1 MQRFFIMCGIMG
13 YIGDENATEI
23 IISGLEELEYRGYD
37 SAGLAVCDGKEFR
50 TAKVVGSPSGLRTEA
65 NGIKGKIGIGHTRW
79 ATHGAPTVANAH
91 PHTSQSGLFT
101 VVHNGIIENYA
112 ELRKELAENGFQF
125 KSDTDTEV
133 IAQMLEHLYNGDLK
147 GTVGA
152 ALSRFKGSYALAI
165 MCRDYPDC
173 IVCAKLSSPLFAGV
187 SSDCVYLASDVSAI
201 AAKSDRVFRVNDGE
215 IGLLKKDGL
224 KVFDLDGCRIRKSE
238 IKLKSAERS
247 SDKLGYKHYMLKEIM
262 EQPAAIRRTLSE
274 IIGETGRL
282 KFKGL
287 HMTRAEINALDHV
300 VFVACGSAYHVGA
313 VGAYACEQLF
323 KRHSQAVIA
332 SEFRY
337 MHPHLDEKTLV
348 IIISQSGETADTLAA
363 MRIAQEKGAKVIG
376 IVNVENS
383 TIAQECKNVV
393 LTKAGREIAVA
404 TTKAY
409 SAQLAVV
416 YALAIRLAEADG
428 AISRREA
435 ADLVEELKAIPDKIE
450 AILSEPEKIKPFA
463 DTADRSGY
471 ICFIGR
477 GVDYCAA
484 MEASLKL
491 KEISYIPC
499 EAYAA
504 GELKHGTISLIDKDS
519 LTVALCC
526 VDELRSKTISN
537 INEVKARNGRT
548 ITVSSEGGDITVPDA
563 PDLFMPMLEVIP
575 MQLLAYYTALKRGCP
590 IDKPRNLAKSV
601 TVE

>member
-1 MQRFFIMCGIMG
+1 MCGIMG

-65 NGIKGKIGIGHTRW
+65 DGIKGKIGIGHTRW

-112 ELRKELAENGFQF
+112 ELRKELTENGFQF

-477 GVDYCAA
+477 GVDYFAA

-526 VDELRSKTISN
+526 VDELKSKTISN

>member
-65 NGIKGKIGIGHTRW
+65 DGIKGKIGIGHTRW

-274 IIGETGRL
+274 IIGETGKL

-526 VDELRSKTISN
+526 VDELKSKTISN

-575 MQLLAYYTALKRGCP
+575 MQLLAYYTALKRSCP

>member
-1 MQRFFIMCGIMG
+1 MCGIMG

-65 NGIKGKIGIGHTRW
+65 DGIKGKIGIGHTRW

-112 ELRKELAENGFQF
+112 ELRKELTENGFQF

-224 KVFDLDGCRIRKSE
+224 KDFELDGCRIRKSE

-363 MRIAQEKGAKVIG
+363 MRIAQEKGANVIG

-393 LTKAGREIAVA
+393 LTKAGQEIAVA

-416 YALAIRLAEADG
+416 YALAIRFAEADG

-504 GELKHGTISLIDKDS
+504 GELKHGTISLIDKYS

-526 VDELRSKTISN
+526 VDELKSKTISN

>member
-65 NGIKGKIGIGHTRW
+65 DGIKGKIGIGHTRW

-112 ELRKELAENGFQF
+112 ELRKELTENGFQF

-526 VDELRSKTISN
+526 VDELKSKTISN

-548 ITVSSEGGDITVPDA
+548 ITVSSEDGDITVPDA
-563 PDLFMPMLEVIP
+563 PDIFMPMLEVIP

>member
-1 MQRFFIMCGIMG
+1 MCGIMG

-65 NGIKGKIGIGHTRW
+65 DGIKGKIGIGHTRW

-112 ELRKELAENGFQF
+112 ELRKELTENGFQF

-428 AISRREA
+428 SISRREA

-526 VDELRSKTISN
+526 VDKLRSKTISN

-563 PDLFMPMLEVIP
+563 PDLFMPMLEVVP

>member
-1 MQRFFIMCGIMG
+1 MCGIMG

-65 NGIKGKIGIGHTRW
+65 DGIKGKIGIGHTRW

-112 ELRKELAENGFQF
+112 ELRKELTENGFQF

-274 IIGETGRL
+274 VIGETGRL

-383 TIAQECKNVV
+383 TITQECKNVV

-526 VDELRSKTISN
+526 VDELKSKTISN

>member
-1 MQRFFIMCGIMG
+1 MCGIMG

-65 NGIKGKIGIGHTRW
+65 DGIKGKIGIGHTRW

-112 ELRKELAENGFQF
+112 ELRKELTEKGFQF

-526 VDELRSKTISN
+526 VDELKSKTISN

>member
-1 MQRFFIMCGIMG
+1 MCGIMG

-65 NGIKGKIGIGHTRW
+65 DGIKGKIGIGHTRW

-112 ELRKELAENGFQF
+112 ELRKELTENGFQF

-526 VDELRSKTISN
+526 VDELKSKTISN

-548 ITVSSEGGDITVPDA
+548 ITVSSEDGDITVPDA
-563 PDLFMPMLEVIP
+563 TDLFMPMLEVIP

>member
-1 MQRFFIMCGIMG
+1 MCGIMG

-65 NGIKGKIGIGHTRW
+65 DGIKGKIGIGHTRW

-112 ELRKELAENGFQF
+112 ELRKELTENGFQF

-274 IIGETGRL
+274 VIGETGRL

-526 VDELRSKTISN
+526 VDELKSKTISN

-548 ITVSSEGGDITVPDA
+548 VTVSSEGGDITVPDA

-575 MQLLAYYTALKRGCP
+575 MQLLAYYTALKCGCP

>member
-1 MQRFFIMCGIMG
+1 MCGIMG

-65 NGIKGKIGIGHTRW
+65 DGIKGKIGIGHTRW
-79 ATHGAPTVANAH
+79 ATHGDPTVANAH

-112 ELRKELAENGFQF
+112 ELRKELTENGFQF

-526 VDELRSKTISN
+526 VDELKSKTISN

>member
-1 MQRFFIMCGIMG
+1 MCGIMG
-13 YIGDENATEI
+13 YIGDENATDI

-37 SAGLAVCDGKEFR
+37 SAGLAVCDGKEFK
-50 TAKVVGSPSGLRTEA
+50 TVKVVGSPSGLREEA
-65 NGIKGKIGIGHTRW
+65 DGIKGKIGIGHTRW
-79 ATHGAPTVANAH
+79 ATHGAPTVVNAH

-112 ELRKELAENGFQF
+112 ALKNELIEKGFRF

-133 IAQMLEHLYNGDLK
+133 IAQMLEYLYNGDLK

-173 IVCAKLSSPLFAGV
+173 IVCAKLSSPLFAGI
-187 SSDCVYLASDVSAI
+187 SSGCVYLASDVSAI
-201 AAKSDRVFRVNDGE
+201 ATKSDRIFRVNDGE
-215 IGLLKKDGL
+215 IGLLKKEGL

-287 HMTRAEINALDHV
+287 RMTRAEINALDHV
-300 VFVACGSAYHVGA
+300 VFVACGSAYHVSA
-313 VGAYACEQLF
+313 VGAYACERLF

-337 MHPHLDEKTLV
+337 MHPHLNEKTLV

-435 ADLVEELKAIPDKIE
+435 AELVEELKAIPDKIE
-450 AILSEPEKIKPFA
+450 AILSDAEKIKPFA
-463 DTADRSGY
+463 DIADQSDY

-504 GELKHGTISLIDKDS
+504 GELKHGTISLIDRNS

-526 VDELRSKTISN
+526 VDELKSKTISN

-548 ITVSSEGGDITVPDA
+548 VTVSTEGGDITVPDA

-575 MQLLAYYTALKRGCP
+575 MQLLAYHTALKRGCP

>member
-1 MQRFFIMCGIMG
+1 MCGIMG

-65 NGIKGKIGIGHTRW
+65 DGIKGKIGIGHTRW

-526 VDELRSKTISN
+526 VDELKSKTISN

>member
-65 NGIKGKIGIGHTRW
+65 DGIKGKIGIGHTRW

-112 ELRKELAENGFQF
+112 ELRKELTEKGFQF

-201 AAKSDRVFRVNDGE
+201 AAKSDRVFKVNDGE

-363 MRIAQEKGAKVIG
+363 MRIAQKKGAKVIG

-526 VDELRSKTISN
+526 VDELKSKTISN

-548 ITVSSEGGDITVPDA
+548 VTVSSEGGDITVPDA

>member
-65 NGIKGKIGIGHTRW
+65 DGIKGKIGIGHTRW

-112 ELRKELAENGFQF
+112 ELRKELTENGFQF

-323 KRHSQAVIA
+323 KRHSQAIIA

-504 GELKHGTISLIDKDS
+504 GELKHGTISLIDNDS

-526 VDELRSKTISN
+526 VDELKSKTISN

-548 ITVSSEGGDITVPDA
+548 ITVSSEGGDIPVPDA

>member
-65 NGIKGKIGIGHTRW
+65 DGIKGKIGIGHTRW

-112 ELRKELAENGFQF
+112 ELRKELTEKGFQF

-274 IIGETGRL
+274 VIGETGRL

-526 VDELRSKTISN
+526 VDELKSKTISN

>member
-1 MQRFFIMCGIMG
+1 MCGIMG

-65 NGIKGKIGIGHTRW
+65 DGIKGKIGIGHTRW

-112 ELRKELAENGFQF
+112 ELRKELTENGFQF

-165 MCRDYPDC
+165 ICRDYPDC

-463 DTADRSGY
+463 DTADLSGY

-526 VDELRSKTISN
+526 VDELKSKTISN

>member
-1 MQRFFIMCGIMG
+1 MCGIMG
-13 YIGDENATEI
+13 YIGDENATDI

-37 SAGLAVCDGKEFR
+37 SAGIAVCDGKKTEI
-50 TAKVVGSPSGLRTEA
+50 AKVTGSPSGLRAKTD
-65 NGIKGKIGIGHTRW
+65 GIRGKIGIGHTRW
-79 ATHGAPTVANAH
+79 ATHGAPTETNAH
-91 PHTSQSGLFT
+91 PHTSQTGLFT

-112 ELRKELAENGFQF
+112 ELKTELEEKGFTF

-147 GTVGA
+147 GTVSA

-187 SSDCVYLASDVSAI
+187 GSDCVYLASDVSAI
-201 AAKSDRVFRVNDGE
+201 AAKSDRIFKVNDGE
-215 IGLLKKDGL
+215 IGILKKDGL
-224 KVFDLDGCRIRKSE
+224 KIFDLDGCRIRKSE
-238 IKLKSAERS
+238 IKLKSADKA

-274 IIGETGRL
+274 IIGENGRL

-287 HMTRAEINALDHV
+287 HITRAEVEAIDHV
-300 VFVACGSAYHVGA
+300 IFVACGSAYHVGSI
-313 VGAYACEQLF
+313 GAYACERLF
-323 KRHSQAVIA
+323 GRHSQAIIA

-337 MHPHLDEKTLV
+337 MHPYIDEKTLV
-348 IIISQSGETADTLAA
+348 VIISQSGETADTLAA
-363 MRIAQEKGAKVIG
+363 MRIAQERNAKVIG

-383 TIAQECKNVV
+383 TIAQECRNVI
-393 LTKAGREIAVA
+393 LTRAGREIAVA

-416 YALAIRLAEADG
+416 YALAIRLSEIVG
-428 AISRREA
+428 TVSRRTASEY
-435 ADLVEELKAIPDKIE
+435 VEELKAIPDKIE
-450 AILSEPEKIKPFA
+450 AILSDHEKMKPFA
-463 DTADRSGY
+463 DIADSSGY

-477 GVDYCAA
+477 GVDYCSA

-504 GELKHGTISLIDKDS
+504 GELKHGTISLIDENS

-526 VDELRSKTISN
+526 VEELRSKTVSN
-537 INEVKARNGRT
+537 INEVKARNGKT
-548 ITVSSEGGDITVPDA
+548 LTVSTEGGDITMPKA
-563 PDLFMPMLEVIP
+563 PDIFMPMLEIVP

>member
-1 MQRFFIMCGIMG
+1 MCGIMG

-65 NGIKGKIGIGHTRW
+65 DGIKGKIGIGHTRW

-526 VDELRSKTISN
+526 VDELKSKTISN
-537 INEVKARNGRT
+537 INEVKARNGKT

-563 PDLFMPMLEVIP
+563 PDLFMPMLEVVP

>member
-1 MQRFFIMCGIMG
+1 MCGIMG

-37 SAGLAVCDGKEFR
+37 SAGLAICDGKEFR

-65 NGIKGKIGIGHTRW
+65 DGIKGKIGIGHTRW

-112 ELRKELAENGFQF
+112 ELRKELTENGFQF

-274 IIGETGRL
+274 VIGETGRL

-526 VDELRSKTISN
+526 VDELKSKTISN

-575 MQLLAYYTALKRGCP
+575 MHLLAYYTALKRGCP

>member
-1 MQRFFIMCGIMG
+1 MCGIMG
-13 YIGDENATEI
+13 YIGEENATDI

-37 SAGLAVCDGKEFR
+37 SAGIAVYNGKEFK
-50 TAKVVGSPSGLRTEA
+50 TAKVVGSPSGLREKA
-65 NGIKGKIGIGHTRW
+65 ADINGRIGIGHTRW
-79 ATHGAPTVANAH
+79 ATHGAPTIANAH
-91 PHTSQSGLFT
+91 PHMSQSGLFT
-101 VVHNGIIENYA
+101 VVHNGIIENCD
-112 ELRKELAENGFQF
+112 ELKRELVENGFRF

-133 IAQMLEHLYNGDLK
+133 IVQMFEYIYNGDLK
-147 GTVGA
+147 GTVA
-152 ALSRFKGSYALAI
+152 AVLSRLKGSYALAI

-173 IVCAKLSSPLFAGV
+173 IVCAKLSSPLFAGI
-187 SSDCVYLASDVSAI
+187 SGGCVYLASDVSAI
-201 AAKSDRVFRVNDGE
+201 AMKSDRIFRVNDGE
-215 IGLLKKDGL
+215 IGILKKEGL
-224 KVFDLDGCRIRKSE
+224 KIFDIEGCRIRKSE
-238 IKLKSAERS
+238 IKLKNSDRD

-274 IIGETGRL
+274 IIGEKGRL
-282 KFKGL
+282 KFRGI
-287 HMTRAEINALDHV
+287 HITRAEIKAIDHV
-300 VFVACGSAYHVGA
+300 VFVACGSAYHAGK
-313 VGAYACEQLF
+313 VGAYACERLF
-323 KRHSQAVIA
+323 KRHSQAIIA

-363 MRIAQEKGAKVIG
+363 MRIAQERGAKVIG

-383 TIAQECKNVV
+383 TVAQECRNIV
-393 LTKAGREIAVA
+393 LTRAGREIAVA

-409 SAQLAVV
+409 SAQLTVA
-416 YALAIRLAEADG
+416 YALAIRLAEASG
-428 AISRREA
+428 EMSRCESA
-435 ADLVEELKAIPDKIE
+435 GLVEELKAIPDKIE
-450 AILSEPEKIKPFA
+450 AILSKSEDIKPFA
-463 DTADRSGY
+463 EIADRAGY

-504 GELKHGTISLIDKDS
+504 GELKHGTISLIDEDS
-519 LTVALCC
+519 LIVALCG
-526 VDELRSKTISN
+526 VDELKSKTISN

-548 ITVSSEGGDITVPDA
+548 ITVCTEGGDITVPDA
-563 PDLFMPMLEVIP
+563 PDLFMPMLNVVP

>member
-1 MQRFFIMCGIMG
+1 MCGIMG
-13 YIGDENATEI
+13 YIGDENATDI

-37 SAGLAVCDGKEFR
+37 SAGIAVCDGKKTEI
-50 TAKVVGSPSGLRTEA
+50 AKVTGSPSGLRAKTD
-65 NGIKGKIGIGHTRW
+65 GIRGKIGIGHTRW
-79 ATHGAPTVANAH
+79 ATHGAPTETNAH
-91 PHTSQSGLFT
+91 PHTSQTGLFT

-112 ELRKELAENGFQF
+112 ELKTELEEKGFTF

-147 GTVGA
+147 GTVSA

-187 SSDCVYLASDVSAI
+187 GSDCVYLASDVSAI
-201 AAKSDRVFRVNDGE
+201 AAKSDRIFKVNDGE
-215 IGLLKKDGL
+215 IGILKKDGL
-224 KVFDLDGCRIRKSE
+224 KIFDLDGCRIRKSE
-238 IKLKSAERS
+238 IKLKSADKA

-274 IIGETGRL
+274 IIGENGRL

-287 HMTRAEINALDHV
+287 HITRAEVEAIDHV
-300 VFVACGSAYHVGA
+300 IFVACGSAYHVGSI
-313 VGAYACEQLF
+313 GAYACERLF
-323 KRHSQAVIA
+323 GRHSQAIIA

-337 MHPHLDEKTLV
+337 MHPYIDEKTLV
-348 IIISQSGETADTLAA
+348 VIISQSGETADTLAA
-363 MRIAQEKGAKVIG
+363 MRIAQERNAKVIG

-383 TIAQECKNVV
+383 TIAQECRNVI
-393 LTKAGREIAVA
+393 LTRAGREIAVA

-416 YALAIRLAEADG
+416 YALAIRLSEIVG
-428 AISRREA
+428 TVSRRTASEY
-435 ADLVEELKAIPDKIE
+435 VEELKAIPDKIE
-450 AILSEPEKIKPFA
+450 VILSDHEKMKPFA
-463 DTADRSGY
+463 DIADSSGY

-477 GVDYCAA
+477 GVDYCSA

-504 GELKHGTISLIDKDS
+504 GELKHGTISLIDENS

-526 VDELRSKTISN
+526 VEELRSKTVSN
-537 INEVKARNGRT
+537 INEVKARNGKT
-548 ITVSSEGGDITVPDA
+548 LTVSTEGGDITVPKA
-563 PDLFMPMLEVIP
+563 PDIFMPMLEIVP

>member
-1 MQRFFIMCGIMG
+1 MCGIMG
-13 YIGDENATEI
+13 YIGDENATDI

-37 SAGLAVCDGKEFR
+37 SAGIAVCDGKKTEI
-50 TAKVVGSPSGLRTEA
+50 AKVTGSPSGLRAKTD
-65 NGIKGKIGIGHTRW
+65 GIRGKIGIGHTRW
-79 ATHGAPTVANAH
+79 ATHGAPTETNAH
-91 PHTSQSGLFT
+91 PHTSQTGLFT

-112 ELRKELAENGFQF
+112 ELKTELEEKGFTF

-147 GTVGA
+147 GTVSA

-187 SSDCVYLASDVSAI
+187 GSDCVYLASDVSAI
-201 AAKSDRVFRVNDGE
+201 AAKSDRIFKVNDGE
-215 IGLLKKDGL
+215 IGILKKDGL
-224 KVFDLDGCRIRKSE
+224 KIFDLDGCRIRKSE
-238 IKLKSAERS
+238 IKLKSADKA

-274 IIGETGRL
+274 IIGENGRL

-287 HMTRAEINALDHV
+287 HITRAEVEAIDHV
-300 VFVACGSAYHVGA
+300 IFVACGSAYHVGSI
-313 VGAYACEQLF
+313 GAYACERLF
-323 KRHSQAVIA
+323 GRHSQAIIA

-337 MHPHLDEKTLV
+337 MHPYIDEKTLV
-348 IIISQSGETADTLAA
+348 VIISQSGETADTLAA
-363 MRIAQEKGAKVIG
+363 MRIAQEKNAKVIG

-383 TIAQECKNVV
+383 TIAQECRNVI
-393 LTKAGREIAVA
+393 LTRAGREIAVA

-416 YALAIRLAEADG
+416 YALAIRLSEIVG
-428 AISRREA
+428 TVSRRTASEYI
-435 ADLVEELKAIPDKIE
+435 EELKAIPDKIE
-450 AILSEPEKIKPFA
+450 AILSDPEKMKPFA
-463 DTADRSGY
+463 NIADSSGY

-477 GVDYCAA
+477 GVDYCSA

-504 GELKHGTISLIDKDS
+504 GELKHGTISLIDENS

-526 VDELRSKTISN
+526 VEELRSKTVSN
-537 INEVKARNGRT
+537 INEVKARNGKT
-548 ITVSSEGGDITVPDA
+548 LTVSTEGGDITVPKA
-563 PDLFMPMLEVIP
+563 PDIFMPMLEIVP

>member
-1 MQRFFIMCGIMG
+1 MCGIMG

-65 NGIKGKIGIGHTRW
+65 DGIKGKIGIGHTRW

-112 ELRKELAENGFQF
+112 ELRKELTENGFQF

-173 IVCAKLSSPLFAGV
+173 IVCAKLSSPLFASV

-526 VDELRSKTISN
+526 VDELKSKTISN

>member
-1 MQRFFIMCGIMG
+1 MCGIMG

-65 NGIKGKIGIGHTRW
+65 DGIKGKIGIGHTRW

-112 ELRKELAENGFQF
+112 ELRKELTENGFQF

-363 MRIAQEKGAKVIG
+363 MRIAQEKGANVIG

-526 VDELRSKTISN
+526 VDELKSKTISN

>member
-1 MQRFFIMCGIMG
+1 MCGIMG

-65 NGIKGKIGIGHTRW
+65 DGIKGKIGIGHTRW

-112 ELRKELAENGFQF
+112 ELRKELTENGFQF

-428 AISRREA
+428 AISRRDA

-526 VDELRSKTISN
+526 VDELKSKTISN

-548 ITVSSEGGDITVPDA
+548 ITVSSEDGDITVPDA

>member
-1 MQRFFIMCGIMG
+1 MCGIMG
-13 YIGDENATEI
+13 YIGDENATKI

-65 NGIKGKIGIGHTRW
+65 DGIKGKIGIGHTRW

-112 ELRKELAENGFQF
+112 ELRKELTENGFQF

-363 MRIAQEKGAKVIG
+363 MRIAQEKGANVIG

-393 LTKAGREIAVA
+393 LTKAGQEIAVA

-416 YALAIRLAEADG
+416 YALAIRFAEADG

-504 GELKHGTISLIDKDS
+504 GELKHGTISLIDKYS

-526 VDELRSKTISN
+526 VDELKSKTISN

>member
-1 MQRFFIMCGIMG
+1 MCGIMG
-13 YIGDENATEI
+13 YIGDENATKI

-65 NGIKGKIGIGHTRW
+65 DGIKGKIGIGHTRW

-112 ELRKELAENGFQF
+112 ELRKELTENGFQF

-526 VDELRSKTISN
+526 VDELKSKTISN

-548 ITVSSEGGDITVPDA
+548 ITVSPEGGDITVPDA
-563 PDLFMPMLEVIP
+563 PDIFMPMLEVVP

>member
-1 MQRFFIMCGIMG
+1 MCGIMG

-65 NGIKGKIGIGHTRW
+65 DGIKGKIGIGHTRW

-112 ELRKELAENGFQF
+112 ELRKELTENGFQF

-274 IIGETGRL
+274 VIGETGRL

-548 ITVSSEGGDITVPDA
+548 ITVSSEDGDITVPDA
-563 PDLFMPMLEVIP
+563 PDIFMPMLEVVP

>member
-1 MQRFFIMCGIMG
+1 MCGIMG

-65 NGIKGKIGIGHTRW
+65 DGIKGKIGIGHTRW

-112 ELRKELAENGFQF
+112 ELRKELTENGFQF

-363 MRIAQEKGAKVIG
+363 MRIAQEKGANVIG

-393 LTKAGREIAVA
+393 LTKAGQEIAVA

-416 YALAIRLAEADG
+416 YALAIRFAEADG

-526 VDELRSKTISN
+526 VDELKSKTISN